1 MFRNMLHSTV
11 LAGAVTLLFGLPA
24 CADSD
29 YIPKHATAI
38 DRNGVVHVGPV
49 DCVTARKI
57 IREEGYNNVRDPT
70 IARGE
75 TYRFRA
81 ERNGHVVN
89 LRVDREDG
97 LVTRG

>member
-24 CADSD
+24 SAGPD
-29 YIPKHATAI
+29 YIPKHAVPI
-38 DRNGVVHVGPV
+38 NQHGVVHVGPV

-57 IREEGYNNVRDPT
+57 IREEGYNDVKARDC
-70 IARGE
+70 RGE

-81 ERNGHVVN
+81 ERNGHMVQ
-89 LRVDREDG
+89 LRVGRADG